1 MREAE
6 VPAPEELTC
15 QQRKHCRKPSHYH
28 EVSTRGVPQESSGAL
43 PSLSRE
49 PGRVMGADGGCG
61 WVGDATQL
69 GRGCFRPATGH
80 RLTDEPVPRMH
91 SGAAGFSGCIEVGEG
106 ARPTPGEPGD
116 VTEPYHKWCL
126 HQGV

>member
-6 VPAPEELTC
+6 VPAPEELTR
-15 QQRKHCRKPSHYH
+15 QQKKHCRKPSRHH
-28 EVSTRGVPQESSGAL
+28 EVSAREVPQESSGAL

-49 PGRVMGADGGCG
+49 PGRVLGADGGCG

-91 SGAAGFSGCIEVGEG
+91 SGPAGFSGCIEGGKVP
-106 ARPTPGEPGD
+106 APLPGNLEM
-116 VTEPYHKWCL
+116 
-126 HQGV
+126 